1 MNLPLACGF
10 AQQRPCTLPD
20 AGIKKVGG
28 WVHPS
33 LGMMEELKGLRKLRV
48 FASELLRP
56 GYPSWIKDGK
66 TEVGSMDGEKL
77 KGLMVVLRQRDQKM
91 VASLQM
97 QGKELRGCQ
106 DRGEVVMKPGYVN
119 FKEQGF
125 SKKEGTVV

>member
-1 MNLPLACGF
+1 MGSSKFRNDG
-10 AQQRPCTLPD
+10 RIKGVEEVK
-20 AGIKKVGG
+20 GICKRITTARVSKLDKG
-28 WVHPS
+28 WKNT
-33 LGMMEELKGLRKLRV
+33 GR
-48 FASELLRP
+48 
-56 GYPSWIKDGK
+56 
-66 TEVGSMDGEKL
+66 GEKL
-77 KGLMVVLRQRDQKM
+77 KGLMVVLRQRDHNL